1 MKTKKPN
8 QYLRNEISLGHLKI
22 KSSKIEDMSLMIV
35 YHNDSDNRDLR
46 LKIRTEVPSFLT
58 EELLKESSLIDFEV
72 IRVNRYMGYSTMI
85 CKKIEISINSDVLT
99 LEEKSDETQN

>member
-8 QYLRNEISLGHLKI
+8 QHLRNEIEQGHLKF
-22 KSSKIEDMSLMIV
+22 KSSKIEEDSLMIV

-46 LKIRTEVPSFLT
+46 LKIKTEIPNFLT
-58 EELLKESSLIDFEV
+58 SDLLKESNLLDFEV

-85 CKKIEISINSDVLT
+85 CKKIKISIESDVLT
-99 LEEKSDETQN
+99 LEEKSDETRN

>member
-8 QYLRNEISLGHLKI
+8 QYLRNEIDQGHLKF
-22 KSSKIEDMSLMIV
+22 KSSKIEEESLMVV

-46 LKIRTEVPSFLT
+46 LKIKTEVPSFLT
-58 EELLKESSLIDFEV
+58 AELLEGSSLIDFEV

-85 CKKIEISINSDVLT
+85 CKKIEISIDSDVLT
-99 LEEKSDETQN
+99 LEEKSDETRN

>member
-8 QYLRNEISLGHLKI
+8 QYLRNEIDQGHLKF
-22 KSSKIEDMSLMIV
+22 KSSKINDGQIMIV

-46 LKIRTEVPSFLT
+46 LKIKSEVPKFLT
-58 EELLKESSLIDFEV
+58 EELLKESNLIDFEV

-85 CKKIEISINSDVLT
+85 CKKIKISIDSDVLT
-99 LEEKSDETQN
+99 LEEKSNET

>member
-8 QYLRNEISLGHLKI
+8 QYLRNEIEQGHLKF
-22 KSSKIEDMSLMIV
+22 KSSKIEEDLLMIV

-46 LKIRTEVPSFLT
+46 LKIKTEIPNFLT
-58 EELLKESSLIDFEV
+58 SDLLKESNLLDFEV

-85 CKKIEISINSDVLT
+85 CKKIKISIESDVLT
-99 LEEKSDETQN
+99 LEEKSDETRN

>member
-8 QYLRNEISLGHLKI
+8 QYLRNEIEQGHLKF
-22 KSSKIEDMSLMIV
+22 KSSKIEEDSLMIV

-46 LKIRTEVPSFLT
+46 LKIKTEIPNFLT
-58 EELLKESSLIDFEV
+58 SDLLKESNLLDFEV

-85 CKKIEISINSDVLT
+85 CKKIKISIESDVLT
-99 LEEKSDETQN
+99 LEEKSDETRN